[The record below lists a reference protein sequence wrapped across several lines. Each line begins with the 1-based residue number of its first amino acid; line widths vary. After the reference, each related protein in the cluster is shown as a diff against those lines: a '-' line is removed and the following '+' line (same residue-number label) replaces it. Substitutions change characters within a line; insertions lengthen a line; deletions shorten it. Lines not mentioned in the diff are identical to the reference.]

1 MNINDEN
8 KYEKMNKDKEIK
20 PNIFILSK
28 TPLIQ
33 NLYKK
38 KKENI

>member
-1 MNINDEN
+1 MNIDDEN
-8 KYEKMNKDKEIK
+8 KCKKMNKDKEIK

-28 TPLIQ
+28 TPLLQ
-33 NLYKK
+33 SLYKE